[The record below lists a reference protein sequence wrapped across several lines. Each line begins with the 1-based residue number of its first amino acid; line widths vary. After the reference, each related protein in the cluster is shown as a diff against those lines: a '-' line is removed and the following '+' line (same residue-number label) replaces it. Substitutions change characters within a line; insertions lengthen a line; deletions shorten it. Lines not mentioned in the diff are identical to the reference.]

1 MFSNVLRA
9 AALVTI
15 AASLAAVPAQA
26 MPGKAPR
33 TVDPA
38 ERFAVMD
45 TDKDGSIAWKEFS
58 AARPNLNENA
68 FKSIDA
74 DKSGGISLEE
84 WKAFSSGHG
93 GMARTPD
100 MGSMMK
106 AMGGK
111 GMASGI
117 GPDAIPS
124 DDVSATP
131 AMPLVMPPQG
141 KAAPTSQA
149 PASAPAGVPL
159 ITPPAASAPAQAP
172 SGSMPLIM
180 PPKAGK

>member
-1 MFSNVLRA
+1 MIIAPLRA
-9 AALVTI
+9 AALFAIV
-15 AASLAAVPAQA
+15 AALAAVPAQA
-26 MPGKAPR
+26 MPGNAAPR
-33 TVDPA
+33 STDPA

-45 TDKDGSIAWKEFS
+45 ADKDGRVDWKEFS

-74 DKSGGISLEE
+74 DSDGGISINE
-84 WKAFSSGHG
+84 WKAFSTGHG
-93 GMARTPD
+93 GMAKSPD

-111 GMASGI
+111 GKAPAI

-124 DDVSATP
+124 DDGTA

-141 KAAPTSQA
+141 HSHPSPAAS
-149 PASAPAGVPL
+149 PL
-159 ITPPAASAPAQAP
+159 PVITPPAAPAKAEAS
-172 SGSMPLIM
+172 SGHMPLIM
-180 PPKAGK
+180 PPKADK

>member
-1 MFSNVLRA
+1 MLIAPLRV
-9 AALVTI
+9 AALFAIVT
-15 AASLAAVPAQA
+15 AFAAVPVQA
-26 MPGKAPR
+26 MPGNAAPKF
-33 TVDPA
+33 TDPA

-45 TDKDGSIAWKEFS
+45 SDKDGRIVWKEFS

-74 DKSGGISLEE
+74 DGDGAVSLDE

-93 GMARTPD
+93 GMAKTPD

-111 GMASGI
+111 GMAPAI
-117 GPDAIPS
+117 GPNAIPS
-124 DDVSATP
+124 DDSS
-131 AMPLVMPPQG
+131 AMPLIMPPQG
-141 KAAPTSQA
+141 HSHPA
-149 PASAPAGVPL
+149 PASSAMPL
-159 ITPPAASAPAQAP
+159 ITPPAAPAKPAA

-180 PPKAGK
+180 PPKADK